1 MTTSIEKADVLFA
14 SGRSRAYPVALEFG
28 DAGVVEFDLDNEVG
42 LTVERRRGTLPGF
55 GKLVSW
61 VCDKVLRR
69 KESGLTEVEEHKGR
83 SVLLP
88 VQVLRKKGD
97 EVVSVTTSTGSV
109 WVLSGDEYVSVAGGG
124 SLGSA
129 VAQTGYLGA
138 GGFGSVG
145 GAGEREEQ
153 EEKGQKVSDGREL
166 G

>member
-1 MTTSIEKADVLFA
+1 MVTSIEKADVLFA

-42 LTVERRRGTLPGF
+42 LTVERRRGSLPGF

-61 VCDKVLRR
+61 ACDKILRHDKLGR
-69 KESGLTEVEEHKGR
+69 TDIEERSGR

-88 VQVLRKKGD
+88 IEVLRREGD
-97 EVVSVTTSTGSV
+97 EVVSVTTTTGSA
-109 WVLSGDEYVSVAGGG
+109 WVLSGDKYVSVAGAG
-124 SLGSA
+124 SCDGA
-129 VAQTGYLGA
+129 VAQTCYLGA

-145 GAGEREEQ
+145 GAAEREKQ
-153 EEKGQKVSDGREL
+153 EGKEMGDGREL

>member
-1 MTTSIEKADVLFA
+1 MVTSIEKADVLFA

-42 LTVERRRGTLPGF
+42 LTVERRNGSLPGF

-61 VCDKVLRR
+61 ACDKVLRR
-69 KESGLTEVEEHKGR
+69 DKLGRTDTEERSGR

-88 VQVLRKKGD
+88 VEVLRREGD
-97 EVVSVTTSTGSV
+97 EVVSVTTTTGSA
-109 WVLSGDEYVSVAGGG
+109 WVLSGDEYVSVACGG
-124 SLGSA
+124 SLGGT

-138 GGFGSVG
+138 GGFGGIG
-145 GAGEREEQ
+145 GSNEREEQ
-153 EEKGQKVSDGREL
+153 EGQKKYDGHEL